1 MGRTKPCGFLRG
13 RRRPDIRMPKRIP
26 AQSPSSP
33 QARKPAPQ
41 QEPHAEPASSTT
53 GTPTE
58 AQFKKL
64 IEVISRSQLNY
75 RELIDSLDH
84 AVFTIS
90 LEGEIRVANR
100 RFVEI
105 LGVSFQDLIGHRL
118 DEFIA
123 VPTMADAHSGR
134 AAFLE
139 KGHWAGRISIQL
151 KSDPRRRFYDC
162 WLQALTDDQVTSVC
176 GWVRDVTSQHESE
189 LRFTELFESLREGI
203 FFTTPEG
210 TLLDANPALIRMLG
224 YENKEEL
231 KKLNFRDIY
240 ADPAQ
245 RDALVHQ
252 VIYQGAVQDVDVIY
266 RRKDGTH
273 IHCLASGF
281 AIRDTFG
288 RTIRMQGTLV
298 DVTERIEIEA
308 RLHQEQEFVRRL
320 VASFPDMIAVM
331 DFEGRFTFVSPR
343 VEDILGHP
351 ARELVGKLLSEQIHR
366 DDVPQLREAF
376 AKLTSGRSANAQ
388 FEYRTKHADGTWRSM
403 RASASPLYDST
414 GKINGVV
421 ASARDVTDAKVA
433 EKQNIQKEKLAAMGE
448 MMSGVAHELNNPLTA
463 ILGVSDLLRE
473 RAPDDATRR
482 QTEIILKQARRAAVI
497 VQNLLSYARPSAL
510 ARKKMRPE
518 EALQAAIDQQRASLS
533 QKNISIELAPPA
545 AGLALE
551 ADPKLLHQVFV
562 NLIVNAEQAITSRGE
577 RGALRIS
584 VEHADGRIAFVFADD
599 GPGISPE
606 NIAKIFDPFFTTKR
620 PGGGTGLGLAI
631 CTAIIKEHGG
641 SIEVQSTPGKGAEFR
656 VWLPEFVEEISAPAP
671 VLAVRPTIGAPAG
684 SGALRGH
691 SVYVVDDEESIREIV
706 QEGLSA
712 RGMAVEGASSSEE
725 ALPHLAAHSYDIVI
739 CDFNLPGLN
748 GEEFF
753 KRVQPVAG
761 VPAPKFVFMS
771 GALLD
776 PATMAHFKEKGAS
789 VLQKPFHI
797 AALATL
803 LTELL
808 QPQPAGVK

>member
-1 MGRTKPCGFLRG
+1 MSKRTSDR
-13 RRRPDIRMPKRIP
+13 
-26 AQSPSSP
+26 SPSAASNS
-33 QARKPAPQ
+33 APQ
-41 QEPHAEPASSTT
+41 LAPEQALSQAAAAGAS
-53 GTPTE
+53 TE
-58 AQFKKL
+58 AQFRKL
-64 IEVISRSQLNY
+64 VEVISRSQLNY

-90 LEGEIRVANR
+90 LDGEIRVANR
-100 RFVEI
+100 CFVKI

-123 VPTMADAHSGR
+123 SPTTAEAISGR

-139 KGHWAGRISIQL
+139 KGHWAGRISMQL

-162 WLQALTDDQVTSVC
+162 WLQALTDEEQVTSIS

-189 LRFTELFESLREGI
+189 IRFTELFESLREGI

-210 TLLDANPALIRMLG
+210 TLLDANPALVRMLG
-224 YENKEEL
+224 YESKEEL
-231 KKLNFRDIY
+231 QKLNFRDIY

-252 VIYQGAVQDVDVIY
+252 VVYQGAVQDVDVIY
-266 RRKDGTH
+266 RRKDGSL

-281 AIRDTFG
+281 ASRDTFG
-288 RTIRMQGTLV
+288 RTIRLQGTLV
-298 DVTERIEIEA
+298 DITERIEIEA

-320 VASFPDMIAVM
+320 VTSFPDMIAVL

-351 ARELVGKLLSEQIHR
+351 AQELVGKLLSEQIHR
-366 DDVPQLREAF
+366 DEVPQLREAF
-376 AKLTSGRSANAQ
+376 AKLMSGGIANAQ
-388 FEYRTKHADGTWRSM
+388 FDYRTKHADGSWRSM
-403 RASASPLYDST
+403 RASASPLFDAA
-414 GKINGVV
+414 GNINGVV
-421 ASARDVTDAKVA
+421 ASARDVTDSKTV
-433 EKQNIQKEKLAAMGE
+433 EKQNLQKEKLAAMGE

-482 QTEIILKQARRAAVI
+482 QAEIILKQARRAAVI
-497 VQNLLSYARPSAL
+497 VQNLLAYARPSAL

-518 EALQAAIDQQRASLS
+518 EALQAAIDQQRPALS
-533 QKNISIELAPPA
+533 QKNISIELAPPPT
-545 AGLALE
+545 GLALE

-562 NLIVNAEQAITSRGE
+562 NLIVNAEQAITSHGE
-577 RGALRIS
+577 RGALRVSI
-584 VEHADGRIAFVFADD
+584 ERADGKIAFVFADD
-599 GPGISPE
+599 GPGISAE
-606 NIAKIFDPFFTTKR
+606 NISKIFDPFFTTKR

-656 VWLPEFVEEISAPAP
+656 VWLPEYVEEISAPP
-671 VLAVRPTIGAPAG
+671 LAVRPAVAAPAG

-712 RGMAVEGASSSEE
+712 RGMTVEGASSSEE
-725 ALPHLAAHSYDIVI
+725 ALPHLAAHAYDFVL
-739 CDFNLPGLN
+739 CDFNLPGMN

-753 KRVQPVAG
+753 KRIQPRPG
-761 VPAPKFVFMS
+761 TSAPKFVFMS

-776 PATMAHFKEKGAS
+776 SATLAHFTEKGAS

-808 QPQPAGVK
+808 QPQTTATN

>member
-1 MGRTKPCGFLRG
+1 MYKRTS
-13 RRRPDIRMPKRIP
+13 D
-26 AQSPSSP
+26 QSPP
-33 QARKPAPQ
+33 RPAKRAAAAAA
-41 QEPHAEPASSTT
+41 EHAPNEAPLPATAGAS
-53 GTPTE
+53 TE
-58 AQFKKL
+58 AQFQKL
-64 IEVISRSQLNY
+64 VEVISRSQLNY

-118 DEFIA
+118 DEFIVA
-123 VPTMADAHSGR
+123 PTIADALRGR
-134 AAFLE
+134 DAFLK
-139 KGHWAGRISIQL
+139 KGHWAGRISFQM
-151 KSDPRRRFYDC
+151 KNDPRRRFYDC
-162 WLQALTDDQVTSVC
+162 WLQALTDEEQVTSVS

-210 TLLDANPALIRMLG
+210 QLLDANPALVRMLG
-224 YENKEEL
+224 YESKDEL
-231 KKLNFRDIY
+231 KKLNFREIY

-245 RDALVHQ
+245 RDALVHR
-252 VIYQGAVQDVDVIY
+252 VIYQGAVQDVEVVY

-298 DVTERIEIEA
+298 DITERIEIEA
-308 RLHQEQEFVRRL
+308 RLHREQEFVRRL

-351 ARELVGKLLSEQIHR
+351 AQDLVGKLLSEQIHR
-366 DDVPQLREAF
+366 DEVPQWREAF
-376 AKLTSGRSANAQ
+376 ARLTSGRAANAE
-388 FEYRTKHADGTWRSM
+388 FEYRTKHADGSWRTM
-403 RASASPLYDST
+403 RASASPLHDAA
-414 GKINGVV
+414 GNINGVV
-421 ASARDVTDAKVA
+421 ASARDVTDAKAA
-433 EKQNIQKEKLAAMGE
+433 EKQNLQKEKLAAMGE

-497 VQNLLSYARPSAL
+497 VQNLLAYARPSAL

-518 EALQAAIDQQRASLS
+518 EALQAAVDQQRASLS
-533 QKNISIELAPPA
+533 QKNISIELVPPA
-545 AGLALE
+545 SGLALE

-562 NLIVNAEQAITSRGE
+562 NLIVNAEQAITSQRE
-577 RGALRIS
+577 RGALRVSI
-584 VEHADGRIAFVFADD
+584 EHADGKIGFVFADD
-599 GPGISPE
+599 GPGIAPE
-606 NIAKIFDPFFTTKR
+606 NIGKIFDPFFTTKR

-641 SIEVQSTPGKGAEFR
+641 SIEVQSAPGKGADFR
-656 VWLPEFVEEISAPAP
+656 VWLPEFVEELSEPP
-671 VLAVRPTIGAPAG
+671 LAVRPAIAAPAG

-712 RGMAVEGASSSEE
+712 RGMTVEGASSSEE
-725 ALPHLAAHSYDIVI
+725 ALPHLAAHSYDFVL

-753 KRVQPVAG
+753 KRIQPRAG
-761 VPAPKFVFMS
+761 TAAPKFVFMS

-776 PATMAHFKEKGAS
+776 SATLAHFTEKGAS

-808 QPQPAGVK
+808 QPQTVATK

>member
-1 MGRTKPCGFLRG
+1 MYKRTS
-13 RRRPDIRMPKRIP
+13 D
-26 AQSPSSP
+26 QSPP
-33 QARKPAPQ
+33 GPAKRAPADTA
-41 QEPHAEPASSTT
+41 ELALKHAPLPGTAGAS
-53 GTPTE
+53 TE
-58 AQFKKL
+58 AQFRKL
-64 IEVISRSQLNY
+64 VEVISRSQLNY

-90 LEGEIRVANR
+90 LDGEIRVANR

-123 VPTMADAHSGR
+123 APTMTEVLDGR
-134 AAFLE
+134 DAFLQ

-151 KSDPRRRFYDC
+151 KNDPRRRFYDC
-162 WLQALTDDQVTSVC
+162 WLQALTDESQVVSVS

-210 TLLDANPALIRMLG
+210 QLLDANPALVRMLG
-224 YENKEEL
+224 YDDKEEL
-231 KKLNFRDIY
+231 KKLNFRDCY
-240 ADPAQ
+240 ADPSQ
-245 RDALVHQ
+245 RDRLVRQ
-252 VIYQGAVQDVDVIY
+252 MVYQGSVQDVEVVY

-298 DVTERIEIEA
+298 DITERMEIEA

-351 ARELVGKLLSEQIHR
+351 AQDLVGKLLSEQIHR
-366 DDVPQLREAF
+366 SEVPQLREAF
-376 AKLTSGRSANAQ
+376 AKLTSGRAANAL
-388 FEYRTKHADGTWRSM
+388 FEYRTKHADGSWRTM
-403 RASASPLYDST
+403 RASASPLYDAA
-414 GKINGVV
+414 GNINGVV
-421 ASARDVTDAKVA
+421 ASARDVTDAKAA
-433 EKQNIQKEKLAAMGE
+433 EKQNLQKEKLAAMGE

-497 VQNLLSYARPSAL
+497 VQNLLAYARPSAL
-510 ARKKMRPE
+510 TRKKMRPE
-518 EALQAAIDQQRASLS
+518 EPLQAAIDQQRASLS
-533 QKNISIELAPPA
+533 QKNVSIELVPPA
-545 AGLALE
+545 SGLALE

-562 NLIVNAEQAITSRGE
+562 NLIVNAEQAITGQRE
-577 RGALRIS
+577 RGALRVSI
-584 VEHADGRIAFVFADD
+584 ERADGKIGFVFADD
-599 GPGISPE
+599 GPGIAPE
-606 NIAKIFDPFFTTKR
+606 NIGKIFDPFFTTKR

-641 SIEVQSTPGKGAEFR
+641 SMEVQSTPGKGSEFR
-656 VWLPEFVEEISAPAP
+656 VWLPEFVEEISAPP
-671 VLAVRPTIGAPAG
+671 LAARPTIAAPAG
-684 SGALRGH
+684 SGVLRGH

-706 QEGLSA
+706 QEGLCA
-712 RGMAVEGASSSEE
+712 RGMTVEGASSSEE
-725 ALPHLAAHSYDIVI
+725 ALPHLAAHSYDFVL
-739 CDFNLPGLN
+739 CDFNLPGMN

-753 KRVQPVAG
+753 KRIQPSAG
-761 VPAPKFVFMS
+761 TPTPKFVFMS

-776 PATMAHFKEKGAS
+776 SATLAHFTEKGAS

-803 LTELL
+803 LSELL
-808 QPQPAGVK
+808 QAQAAAIN

>member
-1 MGRTKPCGFLRG
+1 MS
-13 RRRPDIRMPKRIP
+13 KRIS
-26 AQSPSSP
+26 AQAPTRSKRAPKH
-33 QARKPAPQ
+33 APAPA
-41 QEPHAEPASSTT
+41 PKSALHPAPLEGAAAAS
-53 GTPTE
+53 TE

-64 IEVISRSQLNY
+64 VEVISRSQLNY

-100 RFVEI
+100 RFVEV

-123 VPTMADAHSGR
+123 VPTMAEALRGR
-134 AAFLE
+134 DAFLQ

-151 KSDPRRRFYDC
+151 KNDPRRRFYDC
-162 WLQALTDDQVTSVC
+162 WLQALTDEDQMTSVS
-176 GWVRDVTSQHESE
+176 GWVRDVTLQHESE

-210 TLLDANPALIRMLG
+210 TLLDANPALVRMLG

-231 KKLNFRDIY
+231 KKLNFREIY
-240 ADPAQ
+240 ANPAQ
-245 RDALVHQ
+245 RDTLVRQ
-252 VIYQGAVQDVDVIY
+252 IVYQGAVQDVDVIY
-266 RRKDGTH
+266 RRKDGSL

-298 DVTERIEIEA
+298 DITERIEIEA

-351 ARELVGKLLSEQIHR
+351 APDLVGKLLSDQVHR
-366 DDVPQLREAF
+366 DDVAHLRETF
-376 AKLTSGRSANAQ
+376 ETLTSGRAANAQ
-388 FEYRTKHADGTWRSM
+388 FEYRTRRSDGSWRGL
-403 RASASPLYDST
+403 RASASPLYDAA

-421 ASARDVTDAKVA
+421 ASARDVTESKVA
-433 EKQNIQKEKLAAMGE
+433 EKQNLQKEKLAAMGE

-497 VQNLLSYARPSAL
+497 VQNLLAYARPSAL

-533 QKNISIELAPPA
+533 QKNVSIELIPPPN
-545 AGLALE
+545 GLALE

-562 NLIVNAEQAITSRGE
+562 NLIVNAEQAITSQCE
-577 RGALRIS
+577 RGGLRVSI
-584 VEHADGRIAFVFADD
+584 ERADGKIGFVFADD
-599 GPGISPE
+599 GPGIAPE
-606 NIAKIFDPFFTTKR
+606 NIGKIFDPFFTTKR

-641 SIEVQSTPGKGAEFR
+641 RIEVQSTPGKGAEFR
-656 VWLPEFVEEISAPAP
+656 VWLPEFVEEITAPP
-671 VLAVRPTIGAPAG
+671 LEVRPTVAAPAG

-712 RGMAVEGASSSEE
+712 RGMTVEGASSSED
-725 ALPHLAAHSYDIVI
+725 ALPHLAAHSYDFVL
-739 CDFNLPGLN
+739 CDFNLPGMN

-753 KRVQPVAG
+753 KRIQPRAG
-761 VPAPKFVFMS
+761 TPAPRFVFMS

-776 PATMAHFKEKGAS
+776 SATLAHFTEKGAS

-808 QPQPAGVK
+808 QPQTAAIK

>member
-1 MGRTKPCGFLRG
+1 MSN
-13 RRRPDIRMPKRIP
+13 RISD
-26 AQSPSSP
+26 QSLPRAS
-33 QARKPAPQ
+33 KPAPQ
-41 QEPHAEPASSTT
+41 SAPEPALPQGAAGAS
-53 GTPTE
+53 TE
-58 AQFKKL
+58 AQFQKL
-64 IEVISRSQLNY
+64 VEVISRSQLNY

-90 LEGEIRVANR
+90 LDGEIRVANR

-118 DEFIA
+118 EEFIA
-123 VPTMADAHSGR
+123 APTMKEAIAGR

-162 WLQALTDDQVTSVC
+162 WLQALTDDDQITSIS

-189 LRFTELFESLREGI
+189 IRFTELFESLREGI

-210 TLLDANPALIRMLG
+210 TLLDANPALVRMLG
-224 YENKEEL
+224 YESKEEL
-231 KKLNFRDIY
+231 KKLNFRDMY
-240 ADPAQ
+240 ANPAQ

-252 VIYQGAVQDVDVIY
+252 VVYQGAVQDVDVIY
-266 RRKDGTH
+266 RRKDGTL

-298 DVTERIEIEA
+298 DITERIEIEA

-351 ARELVGKLLSEQIHR
+351 AQELVGKLLSEQIHR
-366 DDVPQLREAF
+366 DEAPQLREVF
-376 AKLTSGRSANAQ
+376 AKLMSGRTANAQ
-388 FEYRTKHADGTWRSM
+388 FDYRTKHADGTWRFM
-403 RASASPLYDST
+403 RASASPIFDAA

-421 ASARDVTDAKVA
+421 ASARDVTESKAA
-433 EKQNIQKEKLAAMGE
+433 EKQNLQKEKLAAMGE

-497 VQNLLSYARPSAL
+497 VQNLLAYARPSAL
-510 ARKKMRPE
+510 TRKKLRPE
-518 EALQAAIDQQRASLS
+518 EAVQAAIDQQRAALS
-533 QKNISIELAPPA
+533 QKNVSIELAPPPA
-545 AGLALE
+545 RLALE

-562 NLIVNAEQAITSRGE
+562 NLIVNAEQAITSQGE
-577 RGALRIS
+577 RGALRVSI
-584 VEHADGRIAFVFADD
+584 EHADGKIGFVFADD
-599 GPGISPE
+599 GPGIYPE

-656 VWLPEFVEEISAPAP
+656 VWLPEFVEEISAPP
-671 VLAVRPTIGAPAG
+671 LAVRPTIAAPAG

-712 RGMAVEGASSSEE
+712 RGMTVEGASSSED
-725 ALPHLAAHSYDIVI
+725 ALPHLAAHAYDFVL
-739 CDFNLPGLN
+739 CDFNLPGMN

-753 KRVQPVAG
+753 KRIQPQPG
-761 VPAPKFVFMS
+761 ISAPKFVFMS

-776 PATMAHFKEKGAS
+776 SATLAHFTEKGAS

-808 QPQPAGVK
+808 QPQTAAIK

>member
-1 MGRTKPCGFLRG
+1 MS
-13 RRRPDIRMPKRIP
+13 KRSSD
-26 AQSPSSP
+26 QSSS
-33 QARKPAPQ
+33 
-41 QEPHAEPASSTT
+41 PASSPASEPALSQTSAP
-53 GTPTE
+53 GVASASTE
-58 AQFKKL
+58 AQFRKL
-64 IEVISRSQLNY
+64 VEVISRSQLNY

-90 LEGEIRVANR
+90 LDGEIRVANR

-123 VPTMADAHSGR
+123 VPTMAEAHSR
-134 AAFLE
+134 CAAFLE

-162 WLQALTDDQVTSVC
+162 WLQALNDDEQLTSVC

-189 LRFTELFESLREGI
+189 IRFTELFESLREGI

-210 TLLDANPALIRMLG
+210 TLLDANPALVRMLG
-224 YENKEEL
+224 YESKEEL
-231 KKLNFRDIY
+231 KKLNFREIY
-240 ADPAQ
+240 ADPTQ

-252 VIYQGAVQDVDVIY
+252 VVYQGAVQDVDVIF

-298 DVTERIEIEA
+298 DITERIEIEA

-351 ARELVGKLLSEQIHR
+351 AQVLVGKLLSEQIHR
-366 DDVPQLREAF
+366 SDVPELREVF
-376 AKLTSGRSANAQ
+376 EKLTSGRVANAQ

-403 RASASPLYDST
+403 RASASPLYDAT

-433 EKQNIQKEKLAAMGE
+433 EKQNMQKEKLAAMGE

-497 VQNLLSYARPSAL
+497 VQNLLAYARPSAL
-510 ARKKMRPE
+510 ARQKMRPE
-518 EALQAAIDQQRASLS
+518 EALRAAIDQQRAALS
-533 QKNISIELAPPA
+533 QKNISIELAPPPA
-545 AGLALE
+545 ALALE

-562 NLIVNAEQAITSRGE
+562 NLIVNAEQAITSHGE

-584 VEHADGRIAFVFADD
+584 IEHADGKIAFVFADD

-631 CTAIIKEHGG
+631 CTAIVKEHGG

-656 VWLPEFVEEISAPAP
+656 VWLPEFVEEISAPP
-671 VLAVRPTIGAPAG
+671 LAVRPAVAAPAG

-712 RGMAVEGASSSEE
+712 RGMTVEGASSSEE
-725 ALPHLAAHSYDIVI
+725 ALPHLATHTYDFVI

-753 KRVQPVAG
+753 KRIQSQAGMPV
-761 VPAPKFVFMS
+761 PKFVFMS

-776 PATMAHFKEKGAS
+776 PGTVALFTEKGAS

-797 AALATL
+797 ATLATL

-808 QPQPAGVK
+808 QPQIAAIK

>member
-1 MGRTKPCGFLRG
+1 MS
-13 RRRPDIRMPKRIP
+13 KRISD
-26 AQSPSSP
+26 QSPPRAS
-33 QARKPAPQ
+33 KPAVQPA
-41 QEPHAEPASSTT
+41 PEPALPQGAAGAS
-53 GTPTE
+53 TE
-58 AQFKKL
+58 AQFQKL
-64 IEVISRSQLNY
+64 VEVISRSQLNY

-84 AVFTIS
+84 AVFTIA
-90 LEGEIRVANR
+90 LDGEIRVANR

-118 DEFIA
+118 EEFIA
-123 VPTMADAHSGR
+123 VPTMAEAIAGR
-134 AAFLE
+134 DAFLQ
-139 KGHWAGRISIQL
+139 KGHWAGRITIQL
-151 KSDPRRRFYDC
+151 KCDPRRRFYDC
-162 WLQALTDDQVTSVC
+162 WLQAVTDDYQITSVS

-189 LRFTELFESLREGI
+189 IRFTELFESLREGI

-210 TLLDANPALIRMLG
+210 TLLDANPALVRMLG
-224 YENKEEL
+224 YETKEEL
-231 KKLNFRDIY
+231 KKLNFREIY

-252 VIYQGAVQDVDVIY
+252 VVYQGAVQDVDVMY
-266 RRKDGTH
+266 RRKDGAL

-298 DVTERIEIEA
+298 DITERIEIEA

-351 ARELVGKLLSEQIHR
+351 AQQLVGKLLSEQIHR
-366 DDVPQLREAF
+366 DEVLQLREVF
-376 AKLTSGRSANAQ
+376 ANLMSGRTANAQ
-388 FEYRTKHADGTWRSM
+388 FDYRTKHVDGTWRSM
-403 RASASPLYDST
+403 RASASPLFDAT

-421 ASARDVTDAKVA
+421 ASARDVTESKAA
-433 EKQNIQKEKLAAMGE
+433 EKQNLQKEKLAAMGE

-497 VQNLLSYARPSAL
+497 VQNLLAYARPSAL

-518 EALQAAIDQQRASLS
+518 EALQAAIDQQRAALS
-533 QKNISIELAPPA
+533 QKNVSIELAPPP

-562 NLIVNAEQAITSRGE
+562 NLIVNAEQAITSHGE
-577 RGALRIS
+577 RGALRVS
-584 VEHADGRIAFVFADD
+584 VEHSDGKIAFVFADD
-599 GPGISPE
+599 GPGISAE
-606 NIAKIFDPFFTTKR
+606 NISKIFDPFFTTKR

-641 SIEVQSTPGKGAEFR
+641 SIEVQSAPGKGAEFR
-656 VWLPEFVEEISAPAP
+656 VWLPEYVEEISAPP
-671 VLAVRPTIGAPAG
+671 LAVRPAVAAPAG

-712 RGMAVEGASSSEE
+712 RGMTVEGASSSEE
-725 ALPHLAAHSYDIVI
+725 ALPHLAAHSYDFVL
-739 CDFNLPGLN
+739 CDFNLPGMN

-753 KRVQPVAG
+753 KRVQPRPG
-761 VPAPKFVFMS
+761 TSAPRFVFMS

-776 PATMAHFKEKGAS
+776 STTVAHFTEKGAS

-808 QPQPAGVK
+808 PPQTAAGN

>member
-1 MGRTKPCGFLRG
+1 MSK
-13 RRRPDIRMPKRIP
+13 RPSD
-26 AQSPSSP
+26 QSPS
-33 QARKPAPQ
+33 
-41 QEPHAEPASSTT
+41 PASNPVLQPATELALPTAAAGAS
-53 GTPTE
+53 TE
-58 AQFKKL
+58 AQFRKL
-64 IEVISRSQLNY
+64 VEVISRSQLNY

-90 LEGEIRVANR
+90 LDGEIRVANL
-100 RFVEI
+100 RFVKI

-123 VPTMADAHSGR
+123 VPTMADAISGR

-162 WLQALTDDQVTSVC
+162 WLQALTDDEHVTSIS

-189 LRFTELFESLREGI
+189 IRFTELFESLREGI

-210 TLLDANPALIRMLG
+210 ALLDANPALVRMLG
-224 YENKEEL
+224 YESKEEL

-240 ADPAQ
+240 AEPAQ

-252 VIYQGAVQDVDVIY
+252 VVYQGAVQDVDVIY
-266 RRKDGTH
+266 RRKDGSL

-281 AIRDTFG
+281 ASRDTFG

-298 DVTERIEIEA
+298 DITERIEIEA
-308 RLHQEQEFVRRL
+308 RLHREQEFVRRL
-320 VASFPDMIAVM
+320 VISFPDMIAVM

-351 ARELVGKLLSEQIHR
+351 AQELVGQLLSEQIHR

-376 AKLTSGRSANAQ
+376 GRLMSGRIANAQ
-388 FEYRTKHADGTWRSM
+388 FDYRTKHADGSWRSM
-403 RASASPLYDST
+403 RASASPLYDAA

-421 ASARDVTDAKVA
+421 ASARDVTDSKTV
-433 EKQNIQKEKLAAMGE
+433 EKQNLQREKLAAMGE

-482 QTEIILKQARRAAVI
+482 QAEIILKQARRAAVI
-497 VQNLLSYARPSAL
+497 VQNLLAYARPSAL

-518 EALQAAIDQQRASLS
+518 EALQAAIDQQRPALS
-533 QKNISIELAPPA
+533 QKNISIELAPVP

-562 NLIVNAEQAITSRGE
+562 NLIVNAEQAITSHGE
-577 RGALRIS
+577 RGALRVSIA
-584 VEHADGRIAFVFADD
+584 HADGKIAFVFADD
-599 GPGISPE
+599 GPGISAE
-606 NIAKIFDPFFTTKR
+606 NISKIFDPFFTTKR

-641 SIEVQSTPGKGAEFR
+641 SIEVQSILGKGAEFR
-656 VWLPEFVEEISAPAP
+656 VCLPEYAEEFSAPP
-671 VLAVRPTIGAPAG
+671 LAVRPAVAAPTG

-712 RGMAVEGASSSEE
+712 RGMTVEGASSSEE
-725 ALPHLAAHSYDIVI
+725 ALSHLAAHTYDFVL
-739 CDFNLPGLN
+739 CDFNLPGMN

-753 KRVQPVAG
+753 KRIQPQPGSSV
-761 VPAPKFVFMS
+761 PKFVFMS

-776 PATMAHFKEKGAS
+776 SATLAHFTEKGAS

-808 QPQPAGVK
+808 QPQTAATN